1 MRWHGGL
8 GDEQTVT
15 GCLKR
20 AAELGVIE
28 PLDDRPRAGRDPVIT
43 AEAKTWLVA
52 LACQKPKELG
62 YPHELWATR
71 LLAAHARQHAPLV
84 GHPEPWQAGQ
94 GTVCKIWLSHKSS
107 RTKACPRES
116 GGALLPGEARS
127 RVRAQDGRNPLCLPA
142 GGDAAWASAKWGEP
156 GPGWRRWRGSRHCLL
171 RRETRDPGDRYD
183 GAGSATP
190 SRHKPDRDA
199 RSRIQAARHS
209 DPDGGYRS
217 VHRSRRSN
225 LEKRSQEG
233 GLDSQ
238 PRPGST
244 ATSPAKSARKTATRT
259 TGINPA
265 SSC

>member
-1 MRWHGGL
+1 MKEARRLRRSRSASL
-8 GDEQTVT
+8 G
-15 GCLKR
+15 
-20 AAELGVIE
+20 IF
-28 PLDDRPRAGRDPVIT
+28 RPRAGRDRIIT

-52 LACQKPKELG
+52 LACRKAKELG
-62 YPHELWATR
+62 YPHELWTTR
-71 LLAAHARQHAPLV
+71 RLAAHARQHGAERRASERGKAGPGNGLQDP
-84 GHPEPWQAGQ
+84 GRARGQAAQ
-94 GTVCKIWLSHKSS
+94 S
-107 RTKACPRES
+107 
-116 GGALLPGEARS
+116 ALLPGKARS
-127 RVRAQDGRNPLCLPA
+127 RVRAHDGRNPLCLTA
-142 GGDAAWASAKWGEP
+142 GGDAAWASAKSGEP

-183 GAGSATP
+183 GAGSPTP